1 MTANACPCNSG
12 KDYDDCCG
20 PILSGAKKA
29 ETAEALMRSRYTAH
43 VEGNFDHV
51 ANTHAKEAQDS
62 YNKSAAQAQSKNTTW
77 VGLDITETTAGGV
90 DDDTGTVTFT
100 ARFEEDGKLHAHR
113 ERSDFHRENGEWM
126 YVDGKINPQIEP
138 RRVDKVGRNDPCPC
152 GSGKKF
158 KKCCGAN

>member
-12 KDYDDCCG
+12 KDYNDCCG

-77 VGLDITETTAGGV
+77 VGLDILKGFQIWQKV
-90 DDDTGTVTFT
+90 L
-100 ARFEEDGKLHAHR
+100 ARDPAQA
-113 ERSDFHRENGEWM
+113 S
-126 YVDGKINPQIEP
+126 IEF
-138 RRVDKVGRNDPCPC
+138 V
-152 GSGKKF
+152 
-158 KKCCGAN
+158 